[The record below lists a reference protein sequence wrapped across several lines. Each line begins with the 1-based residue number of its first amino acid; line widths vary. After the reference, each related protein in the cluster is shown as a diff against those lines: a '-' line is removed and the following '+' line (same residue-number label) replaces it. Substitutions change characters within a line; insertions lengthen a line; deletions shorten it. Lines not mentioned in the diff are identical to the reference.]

1 MKKFLKEQFTF
12 DTVQVVTMG
21 LLIAIEIVLNRFA
34 SFNVWNLKIG
44 LAFVPVMLS
53 GMLMGPVKAGIV
65 GALSDFLGAIL
76 FPIGAYFPGFTFGA
90 FLKGVLYGALL
101 YKKQSVLNI
110 TITSLID
117 QLVISLFVT
126 SIWIS
131 ILYGSP
137 YMGVVYTRLVQVL
150 PLAPVELIIGV
161 VLAKSLVKPLK
172 TFMNQIPQKN
182 KDKSKQN
189 QIKT

>member
-1 MKKFLKEQFTF
+1 MIKFLKEQFKIN
-12 DTVQVVTMG
+12 TVQVVTMG

-44 LAFVPVMLS
+44 LAFVPVMLA

-65 GALSDFLGAIL
+65 GAVADFLGAII

-101 YKKQSVLNI
+101 YKKQSILNL
-110 TITSLID
+110 TLTAVID
-117 QLVISLFVT
+117 QLVLSLFVT

-131 ILYGSP
+131 ILFGSP
-137 YMGVVYTRLVQVL
+137 YWGVVYSRLVQVL
-150 PLAPVELIIGV
+150 PLTPIELVIGI
-161 VLAKSLVKPLK
+161 VLAKSLIKPLK
-172 TFMNQIPQKN
+172 PYMDYSVKKKKQKAN
-182 KDKSKQN
+182 
-189 QIKT
+189 I

>member
-1 MKKFLKEQFTF
+1 MKKFLKEQFSIN
-12 DTVQVVTMG
+12 TVQIVTMG
-21 LLIAIEIVLNRFA
+21 LLVAIEIVLNRFA

-44 LAFVPVMLS
+44 LAFVPVMLA

-65 GALSDFLGAIL
+65 GAVSDFLGAII

-90 FLKGVLYGALL
+90 FLKGLLYGALL

-110 TITSLID
+110 TITSIID

-137 YMGVVYTRLVQVL
+137 YWGIVYTRLVQVL
-150 PLAPVELIIGV
+150 PLTPVELVIGI

-172 TFMNQIPQKN
+172 PYMENSTK
-182 KDKSKQN
+182 KDKQN
-189 QIKT
+189 VKI

>member
-1 MKKFLKEQFTF
+1 MKNFLKEQFTF
-12 DTVQVVTMG
+12 NTVQVVTMG
-21 LLIAIEIVLNRFA
+21 LLVAIEIVLNRFA

-44 LAFVPVMLS
+44 LAFVPVMLA
-53 GMLMGPVKAGIV
+53 GMLMGPVKAGVV
-65 GALSDFLGAIL
+65 GAVSDFLGAII

-110 TITSLID
+110 AITSIID

-137 YMGVVYTRLVQVL
+137 YMGIVYTRLVQVL
-150 PLAPVELIIGV
+150 PLTPVELVIGV

-172 TFMNQIPQKN
+172 PYTQRLTK
-182 KDKSKQN
+182 KKSKQSKQN
-189 QIKT
+189 IKV